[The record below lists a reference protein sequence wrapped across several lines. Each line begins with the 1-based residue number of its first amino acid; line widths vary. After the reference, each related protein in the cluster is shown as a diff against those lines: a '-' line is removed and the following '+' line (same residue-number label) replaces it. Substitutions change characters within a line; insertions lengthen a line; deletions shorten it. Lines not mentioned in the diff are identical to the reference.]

1 MKMVFAVDAEAP
13 ELFNW
18 PLGNNG
24 KISFKLDRLAPANG
38 FAHEDAHDALADVEA
53 TIFIFKKIKEGVPDL
68 FEKLIGAREKK
79 IVSSALEKELY
90 FNSSEISIDCRLNSF
105 QLFQVQS

>member
-24 KISFKLDRLAPANG
+24 KISFKLDRLAPANW

-68 FEKLIGAREKK
+68 FEKLIGELDTY
-79 IVSSALEKELY
+79 ALWVLFEVLKD
-90 FNSSEISIDCRLNSF
+90 ISDKNFYTIRP
-105 QLFQVQS
+105 